1 MKKDIQNREDLEK
14 VLNLFFEKI
23 KTDETLNHF
32 FFEVVKVDWEQH
44 MAHMCDFWENVL
56 FYSGDYQGNP
66 IETHRRISEI
76 QKTEIHHFQ
85 KWKEL
90 FFSSLDS
97 LYKGENVKKMKNH
110 SDKIAQVMIQKI

>member
-1 MKKDIQNREDLEK
+1 MKKDILNREDLEK
-14 VLNLFFEKI
+14 VLDLFFENI

-32 FFEVVKVDWEQH
+32 FFEIVKVDWEKH
-44 MAHMCDFWENVL
+44 MGQMCDFWENVL
-56 FYSGDYQGNP
+56 FYSGDYQGKP
-66 IETHRRISEI
+66 IDTQRRISEI
-76 QKTEIHHFQ
+76 QKTENHHSQ

-97 LYKGENVKKMKNH
+97 LYKGKNVEKMKHH